1 LAPVRSGIGFWS
13 VGSRLVR
20 VTLVRA
26 RGAYGSGG
34 KIFLSQHRGKKN
46 VVLSFVPAAWTP
58 VCLDQWPG
66 YNIVKHIFDNN
77 DEKVPHIHVPERRP
91 LEKIPY

>member
-1 LAPVRSGIGFWS
+1 
-13 VGSRLVR
+13 
-20 VTLVRA
+20 VRA

-77 DEKVPHIHVPERRP
+77 DEKVPHVHVPERRP